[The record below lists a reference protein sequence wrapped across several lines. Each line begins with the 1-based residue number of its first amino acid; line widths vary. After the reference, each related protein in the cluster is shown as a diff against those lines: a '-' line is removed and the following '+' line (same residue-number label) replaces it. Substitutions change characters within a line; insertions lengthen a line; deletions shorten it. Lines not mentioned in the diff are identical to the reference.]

1 MAVQYGGYRD
11 HIDATATT
19 TTHTMNFDPIPEGHK
34 VYWTRACVKSSK
46 GNADV
51 EYYIVS
57 GGQEFLVQNHLN
69 LTADRGAGQV
79 INTWIY
85 AREHIRVKWY
95 DIAENDTLAACVVGE
110 DKWEVGNE

>member
-1 MAVQYGGYRD
+1 MTVQYGGYRD
-11 HIDATATT
+11 SIKATAAA
-19 TTHTMNFDPIPEGHK
+19 TTHEMNFDPIPEGHK
-34 VYWTRACVKSSK
+34 VYWTRACVKTSK
-46 GNADV
+46 AGADT
-51 EYYIVS
+51 EWYIIS

-69 LTADRGAGQV
+69 LTTDRGAGQV

-85 AREHIRVKWY
+85 AGEHIRVKWY